1 MTPNSDS
8 VRSAIALAEAGSD
21 TSTGMLMAVPPSAA
35 ICLATPSAASALMSA
50 TTTAAPSRANAS
62 AYAWPM
68 PPPEPV
74 TMATLFSNL
83 TLFLSG
89 RPATYYTLNAKS
101 GVITGHSHLDRC
113 RNSFGFQVLLE
124 TGQTHLA
131 AVPGLLV
138 TAEGRIG

>member
-1 MTPNSDS
+1 MPPNSAS
-8 VRSAIALAEAGSD
+8 VRSAIALADSGSD

-35 ICLATPSAASALMSA
+35 ICLATPSAASALISA
-50 TTTAAPSRANAS
+50 TTTAAPSRASAS

-68 PPPEPV
+68 PPPDPV
-74 TMATLFSNL
+74 TMATLSSNL

-89 RPATYYTLNAKS
+89 RLATYHTLSANS
-101 GVITGHSHLDRC
+101 RVINGHSRLNRC
-113 RNSFGFQVLLE
+113 RNSLGFQVLLE
-124 TGQTHLA
+124 TVQTHLA